1 MNILLVPTIR
11 QIYNDQFEYC
21 VDKRL
26 INLFQ
31 KIFVNSKVDI
41 YNNTIIDRYDLIVFS
56 GGNSSNLL
64 KKKDKIRNNMDK
76 KIYNFAI
83 RKKIKILGICH
94 GTQFLAKKF
103 GFKLQKKSGHVG
115 KHKVL
120 FNINGIKSIKTV
132 NSYHN
137 DAIKKKK
144 SKFINIFGI
153 AYDDTVEAF
162 HISKNKILGIMWHP
176 ERYPNI
182 KDYDKKL
189 IKEFYATNSII
200 SW

>member
-1 MNILLVPTIR
+1 MNILLVPTVR
-11 QIYNDQFEYC
+11 QINNNQFEYC
-21 VDKRL
+21 VDKKL

-31 KIFVNSKVDI
+31 KIFINSKIDI

-64 KKKDKIRNNMDK
+64 KKKDKIRNNMDN

-94 GTQFLAKKF
+94 GAQFLAKKF

-120 FNINGIKSIKTV
+120 FNINDIKSIKTV

-137 DAIKKKK
+137 DAIKKKNQNLSIYLELLMMIQLK
-144 SKFINIFGI
+144 LFILVKIKF
-153 AYDDTVEAF
+153 
-162 HISKNKILGIMWHP
+162 
-176 ERYPNI
+176 
-182 KDYDKKL
+182 
-189 IKEFYATNSII
+189 
-200 SW
+200 

>member
-41 YNNTIIDRYDLIVFS
+41 YNNIINNKYDLIIFS
-56 GGNSSNLL
+56 GGNNSNVF
-64 KKKDKIRNNMDK
+64 KKKDKIRNSLNNK
-76 KIYNFAI
+76 VYNFAL

-94 GTQFLAKKF
+94 GAQFLAKKY
-103 GFKLQKKSGHVG
+103 GFKLQKRKNHIGN
-115 KHKVL
+115 HKVFL
-120 FNINGIKSIKTV
+120 YINKMKLIKTV

-137 DAIKKKK
+137 DTIIIKK
-144 SKFINIFGI
+144 SKLVNIFGV
-153 AYDDTVEAF
+153 A
-162 HISKNKILGIMWHP
+162 
-176 ERYPNI
+176 
-182 KDYDKKL
+182 
-189 IKEFYATNSII
+189 
-200 SW
+200 